1 MNDWKPGTATVPN
14 IGMVRGNFKENILEK
29 QCPRKIQRTVHYK
42 QVIFSFLCG
51 IIQDLKLLHF
61 KLHLPSKLSSDL
73 SLLGI
78 L

>member
-1 MNDWKPGTATVPN
+1 
-14 IGMVRGNFKENILEK
+14 KENILEK

-73 SLLGI
+73 LLLEI

>member
-51 IIQDLKLLHF
+51 IIQDLKLLH
-61 KLHLPSKLSSDL
+61 LPNKLSSDL